1 MSQQHPFGYW
11 LKRNRKALDLTQ
23 AGLAS
28 QVGCSAETIRKIE
41 AEERRPSAQI
51 VERLA
56 EIFNIPSNER
66 KPFLRFARGELRS
79 APAETKVNFPWHTS
93 AKPIYSNLP
102 ATVTS
107 LIGREQEIAL
117 TRQYLLSPNIRLVTL
132 IGPPGIGKTRLSV
145 EVARTVL
152 HDFPDGVFFVSLA
165 PLNDPSL
172 MATTIGQSLGYVE
185 TKSMSIRE
193 GIGDKDLLLVIDNCE
208 HLIEGVSS
216 FVSELLFH
224 CSRLKILATSRES
237 LRISGE
243 WLYTIP
249 SLHVPIEGASVDLKS
264 VSEFPA
270 LTLFTERARAIR
282 SEFALDNSNLQ
293 AVASICAQLD
303 GLPLAIELIAARIR
317 LMTPQALLEQLNNQ
331 FVLYADGMRSTTPRQ
346 KTLNDA
352 IAWSYNLLS
361 EEEQRLFA
369 YLSVFSGGFTL
380 EAVETIFSEMFG
392 GTSVSSLVTMLLD
405 KSLLQRLPNH
415 EAHGEIR
422 FHMLTT
428 IQHFAHIYLQR
439 MGKEAGA
446 RNKHLA
452 YFLGLAEQAAKEI
465 RGPNQVEWL
474 HRLTAARDN
483 LRTALEWA
491 LETRQTEAALQM
503 ASHLSFFWF
512 RRSDLSEGR
521 QWLAQVIA
529 LPDTLQYP
537 KLYSYTLAQLALHTW
552 LQIGSKQARPFVE
565 QALSVASENGDT
577 WNIAWALSVLG
588 LVLINEGAFIEAESA
603 LEKSKALFRE
613 VHDEWGYVSSV
624 LGLALKAY
632 IQDDQTTSLT
642 LHKAALTK
650 SRQLS
655 DKYFE
660 IIACRF
666 IGILQVKQGDLTLG
680 IATLQEALILA
691 QQLDSKYELYAILW
705 DIAQGTQQANHPAV
719 AIQLYWSAKIMA
731 ESIGVWQVENDTKF
745 QSNLAACHI
754 ALGESAFVKAVEQ
767 GRTLS
772 VEQAIEYALDV
783 STSP

>member
-23 AGLAS
+23 VGLAS

-56 EIFNIPSNER
+56 EIFNIPANER
-66 KPFLRFARGELRS
+66 KSFLRFARGELRS
-79 APAETKVNFPWHTS
+79 APAETSVNFPWYTS

-107 LIGREQEIAL
+107 LIGREHEIAL
-117 TRQYLLSPNIRLVTL
+117 TRQYLLSPNIRLITL
-132 IGPPGIGKTRLSV
+132 MGPPGIGKTRLSV

-165 PLNDPSL
+165 PLDDPSL
-172 MATTIGQSLGYVE
+172 MATTISQSLGYVE
-185 TKSMSIRE
+185 TKSMSVRE

-249 SLHVPIEGASVDLKS
+249 SLHVPIAGASVDLKS
-264 VSEFPA
+264 ASEFPA

-282 SEFALDNSNLQ
+282 SDFALDNSNLQ

-369 YLSVFSGGFTL
+369 YLSVFSGEFTL
-380 EAVETIFSEMFG
+380 EAVDTIFSEMFG

-428 IQHFAHIYLQR
+428 IQHFAHMYLQK

-474 HRLTAARDN
+474 QRLTATRDN

-491 LETRQTEAALQM
+491 IVTKQTEVALQM
-503 ASHLSFFWF
+503 AGDLSWFWF
-512 RRSDLSEGR
+512 GRSDLSEGR
-521 QWLAQVIA
+521 QWLGKVVN
-529 LPDTLQYP
+529 LPDAAHYP
-537 KLYSYTLAQLALHTW
+537 KLYAYALAQLTQETW
-552 LQIGSKQARPFVE
+552 LQSGSKEARPLVE
-565 QALSVASENGDT
+565 QALSAAHVSDDKWSLG
-577 WNIAWALSVLG
+577 WALLLLG
-588 LVLINEGAFIEAESA
+588 LVLIQESNFIEAEST
-603 LEKSKALFRE
+603 LEKSKALFGE
-613 VHDEWGYVSSV
+613 VHDNWGYVDAI
-624 LGLALKAY
+624 LCLALGAY
-632 IQDDQTTSLT
+632 LQGDQAASLALHEESLT
-642 LHKAALTK
+642 GF
-650 SRQLS
+650 RQLG

-660 IIACRF
+660 NVALRF
-666 IGILQVKQGDLTLG
+666 IGIIQIRQGNLTRGVAALR
-680 IATLQEALILA
+680 EALAIA
-691 QQLDSKYELYAILW
+691 QQLDSKYE
-705 DIAQGTQQANHPAV
+705 IAAALGHIGDAAQAEGSPVRAV
-719 AIQLYWSAKIMA
+719 HLYWASREIFD
-731 ESIGVWQVENDTKF
+731 SIGVWQQEDTAEFEND
-745 QSNLAACHI
+745 LAPCRA
-754 ALGESAFVKAVEQ
+754 ALGESEFVQAVEQ
-767 GRTLS
+767 GRAMS
-772 VEQAIEYALDV
+772 VEQAIKYALEV
-783 STSP
+783 STNL

>member
-1 MSQQHPFGYW
+1 M
-11 LKRNRKALDLTQ
+11 
-23 AGLAS
+23 
-28 QVGCSAETIRKIE
+28 
-41 AEERRPSAQI
+41 RP
-51 VERLA
+51 
-56 EIFNIPSNER
+56 
-66 KPFLRFARGELRS
+66 
-79 APAETKVNFPWHTS
+79 
-93 AKPIYSNLP
+93 
-102 ATVTS
+102 
-107 LIGREQEIAL
+107 
-117 TRQYLLSPNIRLVTL
+117 
-132 IGPPGIGKTRLSV
+132 
-145 EVARTVL
+145 
-152 HDFPDGVFFVSLA
+152 
-165 PLNDPSL
+165 
-172 MATTIGQSLGYVE
+172 
-185 TKSMSIRE
+185 
-193 GIGDKDLLLVIDNCE
+193 
-208 HLIEGVSS
+208 
-216 FVSELLFH
+216 
-224 CSRLKILATSRES
+224 
-237 LRISGE
+237 
-243 WLYTIP
+243 
-249 SLHVPIEGASVDLKS
+249 
-264 VSEFPA
+264 
-270 LTLFTERARAIR
+270 
-282 SEFALDNSNLQ
+282 
-293 AVASICAQLD
+293 
-303 GLPLAIELIAARIR
+303 
-317 LMTPQALLEQLNNQ
+317 
-331 FVLYADGMRSTTPRQ
+331 TTPRQ

-428 IQHFAHIYLQR
+428 IQHFAHVDLQR

-529 LPDTLQYP
+529 LPYTLQYP

-632 IQDDQTTSLT
+632 IQGDQTTSLT

-650 SRQLS
+650 SRQLG

-666 IGILQVKQGDLTLG
+666 IGILQVKQGELTLG

>member
-1 MSQQHPFGYW
+1 MQAHSFGNW
-11 LKRNRKALDLTQ
+11 LKTRRKARDLTQ
-23 AGLAS
+23 AELAD
-28 QVGCSAETIRKIE
+28 QAGCSAAAIRKFE

-51 VERLA
+51 IERLA
-56 EIFNIPSNER
+56 EIFEIPRSEQAA
-66 KPFLRFARGELRS
+66 FLRFARGEMRS
-79 APAETKVNFPWHTS
+79 APAETEEDFPWQVS
-93 AKPIYSNLP
+93 ATPARSNLP

-107 LIGREQEIAL
+107 LIGREHETAL
-117 TRQYLLSPNIRLVTL
+117 TCQYLLSQNIRLVTL

-165 PLNDPSL
+165 PLDDPSL
-172 MATTIGQSLGYVE
+172 MATTISQSLGYVE
-185 TKSMSIRE
+185 TKSISIRE
-193 GIGDKDLLLVIDNCE
+193 GIGDKNLLLVLDNCE
-208 HLIEGVSS
+208 HLIEGVASL
-216 FVSELLFH
+216 VSELLFH

-249 SLHVPIEGASVDLKS
+249 SLHVPLEGASVDLNS
-264 VSEFPA
+264 ASEFPA
-270 LTLFTERARAIR
+270 LTLFTERACAIR
-282 SEFALDNSNLQ
+282 SDFALDNSNLQ

-331 FVLYADGMRSTTPRQ
+331 FVLYADGMRSTTTRQ

-380 EAVETIFSEMFG
+380 EAVENIFSEMFG
-392 GTSVSSLVTMLLD
+392 GTSVSSLVTILLD
-405 KSLLQRLPNH
+405 KSLLQRLSNH
-415 EAHGEIR
+415 EDQGEIR

-428 IQHFAHIYLQR
+428 IRHFAHINLQR
-439 MGKEAGA
+439 MGKEADG

-452 YFLGLAEQAAKEI
+452 YFLGLAEQGAKEI

-474 HRLTAARDN
+474 HRLTATRDN
-483 LRTALEWA
+483 LRTALECA

-503 ASHLSFFWF
+503 TSHLSFFWF

-521 QWLAQVIA
+521 QWLAQVMA
-529 LPDTLQYP
+529 LPDALQYP

-552 LQIGSKQARPFVE
+552 LQIGSKQARPFIE

-577 WNIAWALSVLG
+577 WNIAWALSILG
-588 LVLINEGAFIEAESA
+588 LVLINEGDFIEAEST

-613 VHDEWGYVSSV
+613 VHDEWGYTSSV
-624 LGLALKAY
+624 LALALKAY
-632 IQDDQTTSLT
+632 IQGDQTTSLT
-642 LHKAALTK
+642 LHEAALADF
-650 SRQLS
+650 RQLG
-655 DKYFE
+655 DKYLE
-660 IIACRF
+660 SIACRF
-666 IGILQVKQGDLTLG
+666 IGMLQIKQGDLTRG

-691 QQLDSKYELYAILW
+691 QQIDSKYELYAILW
-705 DIAQGTQQANHPAV
+705 DIAQGTQQAGHPAV

-731 ESIGVWQVENDTKF
+731 ESIGVWQVENNTEF
-745 QSNLAACHI
+745 QSNLAACHT
-754 ALGESAFVKAVEQ
+754 ALGESAFVEAVEQ
-767 GRTLS
+767 GRAMS
-772 VEQAIEYALDV
+772 VEQAIEFALDL

>member
-1 MSQQHPFGYW
+1 
-11 LKRNRKALDLTQ
+11 
-23 AGLAS
+23 
-28 QVGCSAETIRKIE
+28 
-41 AEERRPSAQI
+41 
-51 VERLA
+51 
-56 EIFNIPSNER
+56 
-66 KPFLRFARGELRS
+66 
-79 APAETKVNFPWHTS
+79 
-93 AKPIYSNLP
+93 
-102 ATVTS
+102 
-107 LIGREQEIAL
+107 
-117 TRQYLLSPNIRLVTL
+117 
-132 IGPPGIGKTRLSV
+132 
-145 EVARTVL
+145 
-152 HDFPDGVFFVSLA
+152 
-165 PLNDPSL
+165 
-172 MATTIGQSLGYVE
+172 
-185 TKSMSIRE
+185 
-193 GIGDKDLLLVIDNCE
+193 
-208 HLIEGVSS
+208 
-216 FVSELLFH
+216 
-224 CSRLKILATSRES
+224 

-249 SLHVPIEGASVDLKS
+249 SLHVPIDGASVDLKS
-264 VSEFPA
+264 ASEFPA
-270 LTLFTERARAIR
+270 LTLFIERAHAIR
-282 SEFALDNSNLQ
+282 SDFALDNSNLQ

-331 FVLYADGMRSTTPRQ
+331 FVLHADGMRSATTRQ
-346 KTLNDA
+346 KTLHDA

-380 EAVETIFSEMFG
+380 EAVNTIFSEMFG
-392 GTSVSSLVTMLLD
+392 DISVSSLVTMLLD

-415 EAHGEIR
+415 EANREIR

-439 MGKEAGA
+439 MGKEASA

-521 QWLAQVIA
+521 QWLAQAAA
-529 LPDTLQYP
+529 LPDAPQYP
-537 KLYSYTLAQLALHTW
+537 KLYSYILAQLALHTW

-565 QALSVASENGDT
+565 QALAVASENGDT
-577 WNIAWALSVLG
+577 WNIAWALSVRG
-588 LVLINEGAFIEAESA
+588 LVLIMINEGDFIEAEST

-613 VHDEWGYVSSV
+613 VHDEWGYASSV
-624 LGLALKAY
+624 LALALKAY
-632 IQDDQTTSLT
+632 IQDDQATSLA
-642 LHKAALTK
+642 LHEDALVK
-650 SRQLS
+650 SRQLG

-705 DIAQGTQQANHPAV
+705 DIAQGTQQAGQLDV
-719 AIQLYWSAKIMA
+719 AIRLYWSAKIMA
-731 ESIGVWQVENDTKF
+731 ESIGIWRVENNTEF
-745 QSNLAACHI
+745 QRNLADCRT
-754 ALGESAFVKAVEQ
+754 ALGESAFAAAAEQ
-767 GRTLS
+767 GRTITI
-772 VEQAIEYALDV
+772 EQAIDFALKF
-783 STSP
+783 STS